1 MMKSFDLWLEKAQD
15 DLDLI
20 KELEEVKGDTDKIND
35 MFYKELEFGT
45 AGLRGIM
52 GAGTNRMN
60 IYMVRKATQGL
71 SDYINNKYKEKS
83 VAISFDS
90 RNKSELFAKEAAK
103 VLAGN
108 GIKVFLTNELK
119 PTPVLSYLVRRL
131 SCQAGIMITASHNP
145 AKYNGYKCYGD
156 DGCQMTEVDASKVYE
171 NMKKIDIFND
181 IKTKSFEKSIDDG
194 NINYVPEEIYNEY
207 IEEVYKNSINKD
219 ACIEN
224 SISIVY
230 TPLNGAGNKP
240 VRQIMNRIGIKDE
253 NIHIVKE
260 QERPDGNFTTCEYPN
275 PEMKEALKLSLEL
288 AKQVK
293 PDIVLATDPDSDR
306 IAVSVKHNDNF
317 ITLSGNEFG
326 ILLTNYILSMREKN
340 STLPSDAI
348 IVKTIVSSEMIK
360 AIAKKYNCKVID
372 VLTGFKY
379 IGEQIGLLEKN
390 NAEDKF
396 LLGFEE
402 SCGYLVGTYVRD
414 KDAVV
419 ASMLACEMTA
429 YYKKE
434 NKTLIDILNNLYEE
448 YGYYK
453 SSNLNIS
460 FEGESGMKKMQDI
473 MDRMRNDNIDSIGDV
488 KVTKSSDYLNS
499 IETDLDTKEKTKIS
513 LPKSNVLSYELTN
526 GCKVIVRPSGTE
538 PKIKVYITSVG
549 NDLKSTEENSNIL
562 SEYMSNLIK

>member
-71 SDYINNKYKEKS
+71 SDYINKKYKEKS

-156 DGCQMTEVDASKVYE
+156 DGCQMTEVDASEVYE
-171 NMKKIDIFND
+171 NMKKIDIFNG
-181 IKTKSFEKSIDDG
+181 IKTKSFEESIDDG

-224 SISIVY
+224 NISIVY

-240 VRQIMNRIGIKDE
+240 VRQIMNRIGIRDE

-288 AKQVK
+288 ARQVK

-326 ILLTNYILSMREKN
+326 ILLTNYILSMREN
-340 STLPSDAI
+340 NNTLPSDAI

-360 AIAKKYNCKVID
+360 SIAKKYNCKVID

-379 IGEQIGLLEKN
+379 IGEQIGLLERN